1 MTAALRT
8 WCCSAAVSPVSRL
21 HGAAPPP
28 SLPPCSQPH
37 INLVFAAELSYVQLL
52 DCSAA
57 VLQCCRRGWG
67 RPLHCLRVCRASPV
81 YSAWKMSG
89 RLALVH
95 LAACSAP
102 CCSAAVLQTKHAVP
116 GLAHLSDSLI
126 PSSRGCTLHNRV
138 LLNTAIPAAQRQS
151 CRPNIIQ
158 VHVSPHFSV
167 HFCLPHLLSS
177 QSTRHLPALSAR
189 CTDFTQ
195 AARRRRGSN
204 QAAIGDLN
212 AAAASHVQCCS

>member
-1 MTAALRT
+1 
-8 WCCSAAVSPVSRL
+8 
-21 HGAAPPP
+21 
-28 SLPPCSQPH
+28 
-37 INLVFAAELSYVQLL
+37 
-52 DCSAA
+52 
-57 VLQCCRRGWG
+57 
-67 RPLHCLRVCRASPV
+67 
-81 YSAWKMSG
+81 MSG

-167 HFCLPHLLSS
+167 HFCLLHLLSS

-212 AAAASHVQCCS
+212 AAAASHVQCCSLRCHRDFAKHNIWRPYLHLRLGHLSTKESPLGDLVDK